1 MDLNGKLYK
10 KRVDSNEYTV
20 DQRKCIEE
28 SIKVLEGLKKEPLM
42 MLGKIQS
49 GKTKT
54 FIGTIALGFDN
65 EYDLAVVLTK
75 GTNALSQQTLSRM
88 KNEFKGENVK
98 IYDIMSMQKN
108 LTTFELKQKTI
119 IIVKKE
125 KNNLARF
132 KEFIESYPLKSNK
145 KCMIIDDEADFAS
158 VGFEKKNEAFDI
170 RKIAA
175 DINEI
180 RGTLDE
186 CRFIQVTATPYSLYL
201 QPETFELGTEIYPI
215 KPAHTVLVPSG
226 KGYIGG
232 DYYFNHEENPLAQY
246 LFEEVDQKEFDILK
260 NSDRRV
266 FKEEEV
272 LTHKKISG
280 IRKAV
285 MNFIVGGTIR
295 LLQNGGD
302 EFDENNRYSLI
313 IHTEIAKSS
322 HTRQADIIFTLI
334 EKFQE
339 LIENDKET
347 LNKLI
352 LESLEDLNESI
363 NAYGFTSID
372 EETLKQEVYVAI
384 SERINISVVNSE
396 NEVKDM
402 LDERGQLELRTPLNI
417 FVGGQIL
424 DRGITIS
431 NLIGFVYG
439 RRPQKMQQDTVLQHA
454 RMFGY
459 RKPEDL
465 AVTRLYT
472 TKHLYNQMVKIN
484 EFDSALRKD
493 FEEQKNKEGVIFIR
507 RDVKGS
513 IKPCSPNKIM
523 VSKTHII
530 KEHRRM
536 LPIGFTPKCKS
547 KINPIVN
554 KIDKIIMKEN
564 PSHKK
569 QSEFTVN
576 IDVAYEIVDLIY
588 NTIDLDDNYSVDRE
602 TMLSLMNY
610 VSKGKVHLIVRE
622 GRDTKKYTPGAG
634 RLMNSPDNGTQDGIP
649 AKRMAIHN
657 PSLILIKQNGKSD
670 EEYGWSGAPFWW
682 PVLVTPKNVKS
693 TVYAVDYMK

>member
-1 MDLNGKLYK
+1 MNLNGKFYK
-10 KRVDSNEYTV
+10 RRIDSNEYNIN
-20 DQRKCIEE
+20 QRKCIEE
-28 SIKVLEGLKKEPLM
+28 SIRVLEGLKKEPLM

-98 IYDIMSMQKN
+98 IYDIMSIQKK
-108 LTTFELKQKTI
+108 LTPFELKQKMI
-119 IIVKKE
+119 IVVKKE

-132 KEFIESYPLKSNK
+132 KQFIESYPLKSNK

-170 RKIAA
+170 RRIAA

-186 CRFIQVTATPYSLYL
+186 CRFVQVTATPYSLYL

-226 KGYIGG
+226 EGYIGG
-232 DYYFNHEENPLAQY
+232 DYYFNHEENPLAKY
-246 LFEEVDQKEFDILK
+246 LFEDVDQKEFDILK

-313 IHTEIAKSS
+313 IHTEIAKSC
-322 HTRQADIIFTLI
+322 HTRQEDIISILVKKL
-334 EKFQE
+334 EE
-339 LIENDKET
+339 LIDNDKPG
-347 LNKLI
+347 LDKLI
-352 LESLEDLNESI
+352 QESLEDLNESI
-363 NAYGFTSID
+363 NAYGFKSID
-372 EETLKQEVYVAI
+372 EETLKQEVYLAI
-384 SERINISVVNSE
+384 KERINISVVNSE

-459 RKPEDL
+459 RKQEDL

-493 FEEQKNKEGVIFIR
+493 FEEQKNTDGVIFIR
-507 RDVKGS
+507 KDSEGKV
-513 IKPCSPNKIM
+513 IPCSPNKIM
-523 VSKTHII
+523 LSKTHIV
-530 KEHRRM
+530 KEYGRT
-536 LPIGFTPKCKS
+536 LPYGFTPKCKS
-547 KINPIVN
+547 KIKPIIN
-554 KIDKIIMKEN
+554 KIDKIILKEN
-564 PSHKK
+564 PKHNIKSNF
-569 QSEFTVN
+569 EVN
-576 IDVAYEIVDLIY
+576 KHTACELIDLIY
-588 NTIDLDDNYSVDRE
+588 ETIELDDNYTVNKESMISLTDY
-602 TMLSLMNY
+602 LS
-610 VSKGKVHLIVRE
+610 KDGKVHLIVRE
-622 GRDTKKYTPGAG
+622 GSTLRKNRLGDG
-634 RLMNSPDNGTQDGIP
+634 RLEDSPASGVSDGALAKQFAINHP
-649 AKRMAIHN
+649 A
-657 PSLILIKQNGKSD
+657 LILIKNTG
-670 EEYGWSGAPFWW
+670 ETERGWSGSPFWW

-693 TVYAVDYMK
+693 TVYAADYMK

>member
-1 MDLNGKLYK
+1 MNLNGKFYK
-10 KRVDSNEYTV
+10 KRIDSNEYTV
-20 DQRKCIEE
+20 EQKECIEE
-28 SIKVLEGLKKEPLM
+28 SIQTLEGLKNEPLM

-65 EYDLAVVLTK
+65 GYDLAVVLTK

-88 KNEFKGENVK
+88 KYEFKGEHVR
-98 IYDIMSMQKN
+98 IFDIMSMPNN
-108 LTTFELKQKTI
+108 LSLFELKQKMI
-119 IIVKKE
+119 IIIKKE
-125 KNNLARF
+125 KNNLTRF
-132 KEFIESYPLKSNK
+132 KDFIETYPLKSNK

-170 RKIAA
+170 RRIVA

-201 QPETFELGTEIYPI
+201 QPETFQLGVDIYPI
-215 KPAHTVLVPSG
+215 KPAHTVLVPPG

-246 LFEEVDQKEFDILK
+246 LFEEIDQKEFEILK

-280 IRKAV
+280 IRKAI
-285 MNFIVGGTIR
+285 MNFIVAGTIR

-313 IHTEIAKSS
+313 IHTEIAKNS
-322 HTRQADIIFTLI
+322 HTRQENIITLV
-334 EKFQE
+334 EKLKE
-339 LIENDKET
+339 LINNDKET
-347 LNKLI
+347 LDELI
-352 LESLEDLNESI
+352 LESLADLSGSI
-363 NAYGFTSID
+363 EAYGFDSID
-372 EETLKQEVYVAI
+372 EEILKSEVYTAI
-384 SERINISVVNSE
+384 SERITISVVNSE

-431 NLIGFVYG
+431 NLLGFVYG

-459 RKPEDL
+459 RKLEDL

-493 FEEQKNKEGVIFIR
+493 FEEQKNKDGIIFIR
-507 RDVKGS
+507 RDSLGK
-513 IKPCSPNKIM
+513 IIPCSPNKIM
-523 VSKTHII
+523 VSKTHIL

-547 KINPIVN
+547 KIIPIVS
-554 KIDKIIMKEN
+554 KIDKIIINEN
-564 PSHKK
+564 PDHKK
-569 QSEFTVN
+569 ASEFTVN
-576 IDVAYEIVDLIY
+576 KEIACDIINLVYE
-588 NTIDLDDNYSVDRE
+588 TIDLDDNYSVDKE
-602 TMLSLMNY
+602 TMLSLINY
-610 VSKGKVHLIVRE
+610 LSKDEVHLVVRE
-622 GRDTKKYTPGAG
+622 GRDTKKYTPGSG
-634 RLMNSPDNGTQDGIP
+634 RIMNSPDNGTQDGIP
-649 AKRMAIHN
+649 AKEMAIDN
-657 PSLILIKQNGKSD
+657 PSLILIKQNGKAD
-670 EEYGWSGAPFWW
+670 KEYGWSGTPFWW
-682 PVLVTPKNVKS
+682 PVLVTPQNVKS
-693 TVYAVDYMK
+693 TVYAADYMK

>member
-1 MDLNGKLYK
+1 MNLSGKFYK
-10 KRVDSNEYTV
+10 KRVDSNEYTME
-20 DQRKCIEE
+20 QRKCIEE
-28 SIKVLEGLKKEPLM
+28 SIQVLEVLKKEPLM

-65 EYDLAVVLTK
+65 GYDLSVVLTK

-88 KNEFKGENVK
+88 KYEFKGENVR
-98 IYDIMSMQKN
+98 IFDIMSMPSN
-108 LTTFELKQKTI
+108 LSPFELKQKMI

-125 KNNLARF
+125 KNNLTRF
-132 KEFIESYPLKSNK
+132 KDFIETYPLKSNK

-158 VGFEKKNEAFDI
+158 IGFEKKNEVFDI
-170 RKIAA
+170 RRIAA

-180 RGTLDE
+180 RGNLDE

-201 QPETFELGTEIYPI
+201 QPETFQLGVDIYPI

-246 LFEEVDQKEFDILK
+246 LFKEIDQKEFDILK

-280 IRKAV
+280 IRKAI

-313 IHTEIAKSS
+313 IHTEIAKNS
-322 HTRQADIIFTLI
+322 HTRQEDIISALVY
-334 EKFQE
+334 KLKE
-339 LIENDKET
+339 LINNDIDT
-347 LNKLI
+347 LDKLI
-352 LESLEDLNESI
+352 LESLVDLNESI
-363 NAYGFTSID
+363 ESYGFDRID
-372 EETLKQEVYVAI
+372 AEILKQEVYTAI
-384 SERINISVVNSE
+384 NERMNISVVNSE
-396 NEVKDM
+396 NEVKNM

-459 RKPEDL
+459 RKREDL

-472 TKHLYNQMVKIN
+472 TKHLYNQMAKIN
-484 EFDSALRKD
+484 EFDSVLRKD

-507 RDVKGS
+507 RDSLGK
-513 IKPCSPNKIM
+513 IIPCSPNKIM
-523 VSKTHII
+523 LSKTHIL

-547 KINPIVN
+547 KITPIVN
-554 KIDKIIMKEN
+554 KIDKIILNEN
-564 PSHKK
+564 LDHKK
-569 QSEFTVN
+569 TSEFTVKK
-576 IDVAYEIVDLIY
+576 EIACDIIDLIY
-588 NTIDLDDNYSVDRE
+588 KTIDLDDNYSVDRE
-602 TMLSLMNY
+602 TMLSLINY
-610 VSKGKVHLIVRE
+610 LSKGKVHLVVRE

-649 AKRMAIHN
+649 AKKMAIDD

-670 EEYGWSGAPFWW
+670 KEYGWSGAPFWW
-682 PVLVTPKNVKS
+682 PVLVTPQNVKS
-693 TVYAVDYMK
+693 TVYAAEYMK

>member
-1 MDLNGKLYK
+1 MNLDGKFYK
-10 KRVDSNEYTV
+10 KRIDSNEYTLE
-20 DQRKCIEE
+20 QKECIEE
-28 SIKVLEGLKKEPLM
+28 SIQVLEGLKNEPLM

-65 EYDLAVVLTK
+65 GYDLAVVLTK

-88 KNEFKGENVK
+88 KYEFKGEHVR
-98 IYDIMSMQKN
+98 IFDIMSMPNN
-108 LTTFELKQKTI
+108 LSLFELKQKMI
-119 IIVKKE
+119 IIIKKE
-125 KNNLARF
+125 KNNLTRF
-132 KEFIESYPLKSNK
+132 KDFIETYPLKSNK

-170 RKIAA
+170 RRIAA

-201 QPETFELGTEIYPI
+201 QPETFQLGVDIYPI

-246 LFEEVDQKEFDILK
+246 LFEEIDQKEFEILK

-280 IRKAV
+280 IRKAI
-285 MNFIVGGTIR
+285 MNFIVAGTIR

-313 IHTEIAKSS
+313 IHTEIAKNS
-322 HTRQADIIFTLI
+322 HTRQENIIITLV
-334 EKFQE
+334 EKLKE
-339 LIENDKET
+339 LINNAKET
-347 LNKLI
+347 LDELI
-352 LESLEDLNESI
+352 LESLADLSGSI
-363 NAYGFTSID
+363 EAYGFESID
-372 EETLKQEVYVAI
+372 KEILKSEVYTAI
-384 SERINISVVNSE
+384 SERITISVVNSE

-459 RKPEDL
+459 RNLEDL

-493 FEEQKNKEGVIFIR
+493 FEEKKNKDGVIFIR
-507 RDVKGS
+507 RDSLGK
-513 IKPCSPNKIM
+513 IIPCSPNKIM
-523 VSKTHII
+523 VSKTHIL

-536 LPIGFTPKCKS
+536 LPLGFTPKCKS
-547 KINPIVN
+547 KITPIVN
-554 KIDKIIMKEN
+554 KIDKIISNEN
-564 PSHKK
+564 PYNESKNPFAISK
-569 QSEFTVN
+569 EKACEI
-576 IDVAYEIVDLIY
+576 IDFIY
-588 NTIDLDDNYSVDRE
+588 DTIDLDDNYSVDRE
-602 TMLSLMNY
+602 TMLSLINY
-610 VSKGKVHLIVRE
+610 LSSGEVYLLVRE
-622 GRDTKKYTPGAG
+622 GRETKKYTPGAG
-634 RLMNSPDNGTQDGIP
+634 RLMNSPDNGILDGRP
-649 AKRMAIHN
+649 AKQIAIDN
-657 PSLILIKQNGKSD
+657 PSLILIKNTGKL
-670 EEYGWSGAPFWW
+670 ENGWSGALFWW

-693 TVYAVDYMK
+693 TVYAADYMK

>member
-1 MDLNGKLYK
+1 MNLQGKFYK
-10 KRVDSNEYTV
+10 KRIDLNEYTIE
-20 DQRKCIEE
+20 QRKCIEE
-28 SIKVLEGLKKEPLM
+28 SIQVLEGLGKDPLM

-65 EYDLAVVLTK
+65 GYDLAVVITK

-88 KNEFKGENVK
+88 KYEFKGENVR
-98 IYDIMSMQKN
+98 IFDIMSMPNN
-108 LTTFELKQKTI
+108 LSTFELKQKMI

-125 KNNLARF
+125 KNNLIRF
-132 KEFIESYPLKSNK
+132 KDFIETYPLKSNK

-170 RKIAA
+170 RRIAA

-180 RGTLDE
+180 RGNLDE

-201 QPETFELGTEIYPI
+201 QPETFKLGVDIYPI

-246 LFEEVDQKEFDILK
+246 LFEEIDQKEFEILK

-280 IRKAV
+280 IRKAI
-285 MNFIVGGTIR
+285 MNFIVAGTIR

-313 IHTEIAKSS
+313 IHTEIAKNS
-322 HTRQADIIFTLI
+322 HTRQEDIIITLV
-334 EKFQE
+334 EKLKE
-339 LIENDKET
+339 LIDNDKDT
-347 LNKLI
+347 LDKLI
-352 LESLEDLNESI
+352 LESLDDLNGSI
-363 NAYGFTSID
+363 EAYGFESID
-372 EETLKQEVYVAI
+372 EEILKSEVYTAI

-459 RKPEDL
+459 RKLEDL

-493 FEEQKNKEGVIFIR
+493 FEEQKNKDGVIFIR
-507 RDVKGS
+507 NDSEGKV
-513 IKPCSPNKIM
+513 IPCSPNKIM
-523 VSKTHII
+523 LSKTHIL
-530 KEHRRM
+530 KEYGRT
-536 LPIGFTPKCKS
+536 LPYGFMPKCKS
-547 KINPIVN
+547 KIKPIIN
-554 KIDKIIMKEN
+554 KIDKLILDKNPNNNLKSNFKISKEDALEIIELIYETLELDDN
-564 PSHKK
+564 
-569 QSEFTVN
+569 FTVN
-576 IDVAYEIVDLIY
+576 K
-588 NTIDLDDNYSVDRE
+588 E
-602 TMLSLMNY
+602 TMLSLTNY
-610 VSKGKVHLIVRE
+610 LSKDGDVHLIVRE
-622 GRDTKKYTPGAG
+622 GSKLRKYREKDG
-634 RLMNSPDNGTQDGIP
+634 RLEDSPASGTTDL
-649 AKRMAIHN
+649 ATARKFAINH
-657 PSLILIKQNGKSD
+657 PSLILIKNVGAV
-670 EEYGWSGAPFWW
+670 ENGWSGSPFWW
-682 PVLVTPKNVKS
+682 SILVTPKDIKS
-693 TVYAVDYMK
+693 TVYAIDYMK

>member
-1 MDLNGKLYK
+1 MDLQGKFYK
-10 KRVDSNEYTV
+10 KRIDSNEYTIE
-20 DQRKCIEE
+20 QSQCIEE
-28 SIKVLEGLKKEPLM
+28 SIQVLEGLGKDPLM

-65 EYDLAVVLTK
+65 GYDLAVVLTK

-88 KNEFKGENVK
+88 KYEFKGENVR
-98 IYDIMSMQKN
+98 IFDIMSMPSN
-108 LTTFELKQKTI
+108 LSPFELKQKMI

-125 KNNLARF
+125 KNNLIRF
-132 KEFIESYPLKSNK
+132 KDFIENYPLKSNK

-170 RKIAA
+170 RRIAA

-201 QPETFELGTEIYPI
+201 QPETFQLGADIYPI

-232 DYYFNHEENPLAQY
+232 DYYFNHEQNPLAQY
-246 LFEEVDQKEFDILK
+246 LFEEIDQKEFDILK

-280 IRKAV
+280 IRKAI
-285 MNFIVGGTIR
+285 MNFIVAGTIR

-322 HTRQADIIFTLI
+322 HTRQADIIFILV
-334 EKFQE
+334 EKLQE
-339 LIENDKET
+339 LIENDKDT
-347 LNKLI
+347 LDNLI
-352 LESLEDLNESI
+352 LESISDLNESI
-363 NAYGFTSID
+363 EVYGFDSID
-372 EETLKQEVYVAI
+372 EETLKQEVYTAI
-384 SERINISVVNSE
+384 IERINISVVNSE

-493 FEEQKNKEGVIFIR
+493 FEEQKNKDGVIFIR
-507 RDVKGS
+507 RDSLGK
-513 IKPCSPNKIM
+513 IIPCSPNKIM
-523 VSKTHII
+523 VSKTHIL

-547 KINPIVN
+547 KITPIVN
-554 KIDKIIMKEN
+554 KIDKIILNEN
-564 PSHKK
+564 PNHKK
-569 QSEFTVN
+569 ASEFTVN
-576 IDVAYEIVDLIY
+576 REIACDIINLIY
-588 NTIDLDDNYSVDRE
+588 EAIDLDDSYSVDRE
-602 TMLSLMNY
+602 TMLSLINY
-610 VSKGKVHLIVRE
+610 LSKGKVHLVVRE

-634 RLMNSPDNGTQDGIP
+634 RLMNSPDNGTQDGVP
-649 AKRMAIHN
+649 AKKMAIDD

-670 EEYGWSGAPFWW
+670 KDYGWSGAPFWW
-682 PVLVTPKNVKS
+682 PVLVTPKNIKS
-693 TVYAVDYMK
+693 TVYAADYMK